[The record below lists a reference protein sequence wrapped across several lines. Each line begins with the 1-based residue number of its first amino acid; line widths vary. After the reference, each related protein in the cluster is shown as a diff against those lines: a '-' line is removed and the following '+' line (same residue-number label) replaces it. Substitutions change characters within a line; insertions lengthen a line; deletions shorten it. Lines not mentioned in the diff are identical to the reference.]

1 MKFITSVM
9 LLVSMPILA
18 KAQYDPKYVETK
30 TLKVDGET
38 YAIEKLMRKEGKVK
52 VKYFAYK
59 DGSTSVYQRYTAW
72 AANRRVI
79 AVSSGTYMTT
89 CNVATAQTVG
99 LCIDNGRLVNNSLS
113 DRMDGLIIVYPTG
126 GLAATNIRDGNLS
139 VRINGRDRVLDLR
152 RQYDQT
158 EFIDWAKSEQATIFQ
173 SHLFVYKNELKI
185 TDNGSEPARKT
196 APRRFL
202 AVCQSGTEYI
212 HYIVNLPAASTLYNG
227 TVKALKYLNNLE
239 QVNVVFMVNL
249 DPGCQDVYKIFDKTG
264 KEVKSKNFSGTLDT
278 SQAANLLVY
287 YYE

>member
-9 LLVSMPILA
+9 LLAGMPFFA

-30 TLKVDGET
+30 TLRVDGET
-38 YAIEKLMRKEGKVK
+38 YAIEKMMRREGKVK

-59 DGSTSVYQRYTAW
+59 DGSTSVYQRYKAW
-72 AANRRVI
+72 SANRRVI

-113 DRMDGLIIVYPTG
+113 DKMDGLIIVYPTG
-126 GLAATNIRDGNLS
+126 GLAATNIKDGNLN
-139 VRINGRDRVLDLR
+139 VRINGNDKVFDLR
-152 RQYDQT
+152 KQYDQI

-173 SHLFVYKNELKI
+173 SHLFVYKNGLKI
-185 TDNGSEPARKT
+185 TDNGSETAKKL

-202 AVCQSGTEYI
+202 AVCSSGNDVI

-249 DPGCQDVYKIFDKTG
+249 DPGCQDVYKIFDKNG
-264 KEVKSKNFSGTLDT
+264 KEVTSKNFSGTLDT

>member
-1 MKFITSVM
+1 MKLITCIF
-9 LLVSMPILA
+9 LVGISLIT

-30 TLKVDGET
+30 TLKVAGET
-38 YAIEKLMRKEGKVK
+38 YAIEKLIRKEERVK

-59 DGSTSVYQRYTAW
+59 DGRTSVYQRYTTW
-72 AANRRVI
+72 AANRNVI

-89 CNVATAQTVG
+89 CNVANAQPVG
-99 LCIDNGRLVNNSLS
+99 LCIDNGREVNNSLS
-113 DRMDGLIIVYPTG
+113 DKMDGLMIVYPTG
-126 GLAATNIRDGNLS
+126 GLVATNLKDGNLK
-139 VRINGRDRVLDLR
+139 VKINGKDKVLDLKK
-152 RQYDQT
+152 QYDQT
-158 EFIDWAKSEQATIFQ
+158 EFIDWAKDEQATVFQ
-173 SHLFVYKNELKI
+173 SHLFVYQNQLKI
-185 TDNGSEPARKT
+185 SDKGSTAL

-202 AVCQSGTEYI
+202 AVCQSGSGVI

-227 TVKALKYLNNLE
+227 TVKALKYLNDME

-264 KEVKSKNFSGTLDT
+264 KEVKSSNFSGTLDT